1 MNSGQNSNTNVG
13 NSSPFGGGW
22 EGAVSLL
29 KELIATPSFSKEE
42 DQTAGIIC
50 RFLGERGVVHYRSG
64 NNVWAKNKYFDESK
78 PTILLNSHHDTVKP
92 NKGYTLDP
100 FTPIKK
106 DKKLFGLGS
115 NDAGGAL
122 VSLIVTFLY
131 FYEKENLK
139 CNLIL
144 AATAE
149 EEISGT
155 NGIES
160 LLDDELFIGARDS
173 SAGFPYRGQGREWA
187 AIVGEPT
194 QMQMAVAEKGLLV
207 LDCIAHGKAG
217 HAAREEGENALHKAM
232 KDIEW
237 ISAYQFSKVSDL
249 LGPVKMSVTVIE
261 TDNKQHNVV
270 PAQCMFVVDVRVNE
284 LYTHEEIIELVK
296 QNVQSEVIPRSIRLR
311 STSIAVEHPLVKA
324 GLNLGRTYYG
334 SPTTSDKALMPFP
347 ALKIGPGDSA
357 RSHTADEYIYISE
370 IEQGIEL
377 YIQLLN
383 QVL

>member
-1 MNSGQNSNTNVG
+1 MSDHLTILQ
-13 NSSPFGGGW
+13 SS
-22 EGAVSLL
+22 AISLL

-64 NNVWAKNKYFDESK
+64 NNVWAKNKFYDVNK

-100 FTPIKK
+100 FSPIEKNG
-106 DKKLFGLGS
+106 KLFGLGS
-115 NDAGGAL
+115 NDAGGSL
-122 VSLIVTFLY
+122 VSLIGTFLY
-131 FYEKENLK
+131 YYNKQDLSY
-139 CNLIL
+139 NLII

-155 NGIES
+155 GGIEA
-160 LLDDELFIGARDS
+160 LLPELGKIDC
-173 SAGFPYRGQGREWA
+173 

-217 HAAREEGENALHKAM
+217 HAAREEGENALYKAM

-237 ISAYQFSKVSDL
+237 ILSYKFPKVSDL

-270 PAQCMFVVDVRVNE
+270 PAQCKFVIDVRVNE
-284 LYTHEEIIELVK
+284 LYTHEEIIETVR
-296 QNVQSEVIPRSIRLR
+296 QHIQSEVKPRSTRLR
-311 STSIAVEHPLVKA
+311 SSSISLEHPLVKA
-324 GLNLGRTYYG
+324 GISLGSTYYG

-347 ALKIGPGDSA
+347 ALKMGPGDSA
-357 RSHTADEYIYISE
+357 RSHTADEYIYVDE
-370 IEQGIEL
+370 IKNGIDL

-383 QVL
+383 KVS